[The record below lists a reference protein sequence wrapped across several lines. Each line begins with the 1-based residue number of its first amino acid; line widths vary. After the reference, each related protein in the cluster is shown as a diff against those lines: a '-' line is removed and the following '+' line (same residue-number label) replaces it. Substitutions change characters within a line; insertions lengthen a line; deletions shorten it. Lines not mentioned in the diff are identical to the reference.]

1 MGPARR
7 FGANHARP
15 GRPIALF
22 WNLGG
27 WISVFAMPGR
37 MTQDTAETIA
47 LTALGHLA
55 GAEEDFDRF
64 LTTSGLDAASLK
76 ARAGE
81 PEVLAAVLDFLLR
94 NEALLIDFCDSASIA
109 ARDVHMAHHLLG
121 GA

>member
-1 MGPARR
+1 
-7 FGANHARP
+7 
-15 GRPIALF
+15 
-22 WNLGG
+22 
-27 WISVFAMPGR
+27 MPGR
-37 MTQDTAETIA
+37 MTRDTAETIA
-47 LTALGHLA
+47 LTALGYLA
-55 GAEEDFDRF
+55 GAAEDFDRF

-94 NEALLIDFCDSASIA
+94 NEALLVDFCDSTSIA